1 MIFSTLYVRDIFPE
15 NSRLRNSA
23 MKKIAFALE
32 KFSRYAG
39 GAESYTVSLA
49 TTLIENGWEVHFFGE
64 SWDGEPKESHFH
76 EIHIP
81 RFLPSWI
88 KMILFAWKH
97 KKMTEKQHYDVVM
110 GFGNTIYMNV
120 YQSHGGVH
128 QFSTARKVYAE
139 NNVIR
144 RSAKRIIILLSIKQW
159 VRAWIESAPFRLNPR
174 PKIIAIAHMIKKD
187 MESFFHTNADE
198 IKIIYNG
205 VDTKRYN
212 SSLRQ
217 RMRGHLRD
225 QWGVGENDIVF
236 LFVSYDL
243 KKKGIEPLVEA
254 AAKLKGSGN
263 DNFKV
268 LVVGG
273 QPYRSL
279 VRLIE
284 HLGLQDTFIFAG
296 RIKSIDE
303 FYANSDVFV
312 LPTYY
317 DACSLVVIEAMASG
331 IPSITTIFNG
341 ASGIIVDGK
350 NGYIISHPPDPSD
363 LADKMHLL
371 MDNEKRQRMSEEAF
385 RTGQEYSAERNHR
398 EMMRVLDE
406 AATQ

>member
-1 MIFSTLYVRDIFPE
+1 MIFSTLYVRDSFSK
-15 NSRLRNSA
+15 NTKVRNSA

-39 GAESYTVSLA
+39 GAESYAVSLA

-64 SWDGEPKESHFH
+64 AWDGEPKEAHFH
-76 EIHIP
+76 EIYIP

-88 KMILFAWKH
+88 KMLLFAWKH

-128 QFSTARKVYAE
+128 QLSTSRKVYAE

-144 RSAKRIIILLSIKQW
+144 RIAKRIIILLSMKQW
-159 VRAWIESAPFRLNPR
+159 ARAWIEAAPFRLNPR
-174 PKIIAIAHMIKKD
+174 PRIIAIAHMIKND
-187 MESFFHTNADE
+187 MESFFHTNANE
-198 IKIIYNG
+198 IEIIYNG
-205 VDTKRYN
+205 VDTKRFN
-212 SSLRQ
+212 GSLRQ
-217 RMRGHLRD
+217 RMRGQLRN
-225 QWGVGENDIVF
+225 QWGVSENDIVF

-254 AAKLKGSGN
+254 AAELKRTGN

-279 VRLIE
+279 VKLIE
-284 HLGLQDTFIFAG
+284 HLGIQETFIFAG
-296 RIKSIDE
+296 RVKSIDE

-341 ASGIIVDGK
+341 ASGIIADGK
-350 NGYIISHPPDPSD
+350 NGYILSHPPDLSD

-371 MDNEKRQRMSEEAF
+371 MDNKKRQRISEEAF

-398 EMMRVLDE
+398 DMMKVLDE
-406 AATQ
+406 AAKR